1 NLLLALIIVFLCH
14 SGVTAS
20 RHRRLFGID
29 NEHLTEENSRQFHAG
44 ICNASLP
51 LNDHLYQLIG
61 WCTKLGLGRRCLSH
75 GVAAC
80 LFKKYIDLGAKIDAA
95 DGLASGLSK
104 RQQIFWE
111 NLQTVAT
118 LIEARLLGKEP
129 SGGIKGAAR
138 YGITKFMHLSP
149 TEFRERYL
157 SSLIV
162 NASATKVNN
171 EGTEPKIDGLRKKRS
186 DFVSPDV
193 LSFEARPNRIDWRD
207 SKDVT
212 KVKNQGACGACW
224 AFAVTEVAESEF
236 AAGAYGPLTDLSVQ
250 QVTDCTS
257 GSAGCG
263 GGDICHTASYYSQGG
278 GKRIV
283 QDSLYPYVGKN
294 EPCRQVTGG
303 YQVGTTNVLCRNMV
317 SNEDALPDHLWRR
330 GTAAVAVDGHM
341 WQYYVD
347 GTIVHNCDTQLNH
360 AVQIVG
366 YDLTSDIVPFYLVR
380 NSWGSDWGMSGYLQ
394 IARASTCAALPNRL
408 SRLAFQLIDRV

>member
-1 NLLLALIIVFLCH
+1 MAWQQRNLLLALIIVFLCH

-104 RQQIFWE
+104 RQQIFW
-111 NLQTVAT
+111 
-118 LIEARLLGKEP
+118 ARLLGKEP

-263 GGDICHTASYYSQGG
+263 GGDICHTASYYSGG
-278 GKRIV
+278 GERIV

-303 YQVGTTNVLCRNMV
+303 YQVGTTNVLCRN
-317 SNEDALPDHLWRR
+317 W
-330 GTAAVAVDGHM
+330 
-341 WQYYVD
+341 
-347 GTIVHNCDTQLNH
+347 NH

-366 YDLTSDIVPFYLVR
+366 YDLTSDTVPFYLVR
-380 NSWGSDWGMSGYLQ
+380 NSWGSDWGMSGFLQ
-394 IARASTCAALPNRL
+394 IAQGLNMCGIAKQVVTFGVST
-408 SRLAFQLIDRV
+408 D